1 MNYKKNYINMNGG
14 GSSYQ
19 NQNDTKHLSN
29 NPPNS
34 ALENTSFFTMKN
46 ILLIGIIIGIGIIV
60 IIFYAIYENYES
72 YKKKEKK
79 NK

>member
-1 MNYKKNYINMNGG
+1 MNGG

-34 ALENTSFFTMKN
+34 ALENTSIFTMKN
-46 ILLIGIIIGIGIIV
+46 ILLILIIIGIGIIV

>member
-1 MNYKKNYINMNGG
+1 MNGG

-34 ALENTSFFTMKN
+34 INPPNIALENTSFFTMKN
-46 ILLIGIIIGIGIIV
+46 ILLIGIIICIGIIV